1 MNSLTLSLYFLLYL
15 LEFVVLKKFLKNP
28 IHPSLECFS
37 LLSIAFIFL
46 VHLLVWASLCSTC
59 IPLGVFFFSSV
70 EFTSF
75 YSLLTLSFHSSV
87 RIPYT
92 RELYRRWAYFRPL
105 FVDQVLV
112 VFLYYYCCFNN
123 LHQRVFHGH
132 HLGRVKDSLLKWGD
146 LFLEKQA
153 AWTCGKKHGSTWWW
167 LKVMTSS
174 LNKEQWS
181 R

>member
-1 MNSLTLSLYFLLYL
+1 MFFSFKHSFYFLSSFVGLGKFVFYLYTFRGL
-15 LEFVVLKKFLKNP
+15 
-28 IHPSLECFS
+28 
-37 LLSIAFIFL
+37 
-46 VHLLVWASLCSTC
+46 
-59 IPLGVFFFSSV
+59 FFSSV

-132 HLGRVKDSLLKWGD
+132 HPGRVKDFLLKWGD